1 MIYLFWV
8 AVLGAMALGLAAAF
22 DRKIEETFAPAVFL
36 AVLVLYVPG
45 LFGPLK
51 AGLWLVAALGAAGA
65 GYAAVRM
72 VQKKSLLVRNWLTPG
87 LIALV
92 ALALYIG
99 WMQAGRMCI
108 ENDEFSHW
116 AWCVKVMCRYDQLG
130 IWHAGEVGF
139 AEYPPALALF
149 EYLFVRLT
157 PAFTESYLYRA
168 LALFVTALVLP
179 VLARFSWKRAGAA
192 AVSLAGLLLLPLA
205 FYPQFYSDLKVDGAL
220 ALLMAYLLYA
230 WFSERRLDGFMLL
243 RLGLGTAVL
252 ALTKESG
259 AVLALAVLAAVCWD
273 ALAEARKTPGGAKTA
288 LLRLAGP
295 VGAFALA
302 KASWSAV
309 VAMQGLT
316 AGGSG
321 SLAARLSSLLE
332 PWPEA
337 RSLTLAGFLRHLLLP
352 GETQGAVSAPLLAWL
367 VLALLGLALA
377 ARLAP
382 AAAESL
388 RRARTVLGWGFLVYC
403 MGMLYLYFFQFS
415 EYEATHSASLER
427 YLGSWLLAAVL
438 LAASLL
444 LNFGAEKQRAGA
456 AGWCAPGL
464 VLGLALLTMP
474 NTAAELNRLVYPAA
488 GAAAEQAYRSAYF
501 TPDTFPFAWNE
512 GDAVYFV
519 AEDTAVYEQ
528 ICSNYSFYPQEMGC
542 SLGYN
547 FNTAD
552 PDYALWSS
560 EVSAG
565 EWGAELAGNYTYVYL
580 FQISD
585 GFAAKYG
592 SLFADPADITPRCL
606 YRVTPKGDTAIL
618 TRVWPEK
625 TE

>member
-1 MIYLFWV
+1 
-8 AVLGAMALGLAAAF
+8 
-22 DRKIEETFAPAVFL
+22 
-36 AVLVLYVPG
+36 
-45 LFGPLK
+45 
-51 AGLWLVAALGAAGA
+51 
-65 GYAAVRM
+65 
-72 VQKKSLLVRNWLTPG
+72 
-87 LIALV
+87 
-92 ALALYIG
+92 
-99 WMQAGRMCI
+99 MCI

-192 AVSLAGLLLLPLA
+192 AVSLAGLLCCRWPL
-205 FYPQFYSDLKVDGAL
+205 PQFYSDLKVDGAL

-273 ALAEARKTPGGAKTA
+273 ALAEARKTPGGVKTA
-288 LLRLAGP
+288 LLRLAAP

-337 RSLTLAGFLRHLLLP
+337 REPYP
-352 GETQGAVSAPLLAWL
+352 GGLFKASAAARRNAGAVSAPLLAWL

-388 RRARTVLGWGFLVYC
+388 RRARTVLGWGFWFIAWEC
-403 MGMLYLYFFQFS
+403 CTFISFS
-415 EYEATHSASLER
+415 FRSTKPPTAPRWS
-427 YLGSWLLAAVL
+427 GIW
-438 LAASLL
+438 
-444 LNFGAEKQRAGA
+444 A
-456 AGWCAPGL
+456 AGCWRRYCWRRA
-464 VLGLALLTMP
+464 
-474 NTAAELNRLVYPAA
+474 
-488 GAAAEQAYRSAYF
+488 
-501 TPDTFPFAWNE
+501 
-512 GDAVYFV
+512 
-519 AEDTAVYEQ
+519 
-528 ICSNYSFYPQEMGC
+528 CC
-542 SLGYN
+542 
-547 FNTAD
+547 
-552 PDYALWSS
+552 
-560 EVSAG
+560 
-565 EWGAELAGNYTYVYL
+565 
-580 FQISD
+580 
-585 GFAAKYG
+585 
-592 SLFADPADITPRCL
+592 
-606 YRVTPKGDTAIL
+606 
-618 TRVWPEK
+618 
-625 TE
+625 